1 MAKKVD
7 NRKSGKLQARRNQ
20 KQTEAIQRQT
30 EYNALTTSEKLSLLD
45 KRLGEGVGAKKKGK
59 SWQSWFSITTK
70 ALIKSLSQ
78 KEPPSWLLISA
89 M

>member
-45 KRLGEGVGAKKKGK
+45 KRLGEGVGAKKEREKLAK
-59 SWQSWFSITTK
+59 
-70 ALIKSLSQ
+70 LV
-78 KEPPSWLLISA
+78 
-89 M
+89 